1 MNKISPTQ
9 PLLIML
15 YGYPGSGK
23 SYVARQLSSSLSAA
37 HVQGERIRHDLFET
51 PRYDRSENEAVINLM
66 SYMTQEFLGVGVSVI
81 YDTSASR
88 ASQRLALR
96 NLARKYKSQPLVIWL
111 QIDSESSFLRTQ
123 RRDRRKA
130 DDRYS
135 ENIDRKTYDAIVSNM
150 QNPTNAEDYVV
161 VSGKHVFST
170 QLSAILKKL
179 NDMNMLQHIDDLSS
193 GLAKPGLVNL
203 SPDPKS
209 GRVDLNRR
217 RNIVIR

>member
-1 MNKISPTQ
+1 MNKIVPLQ

-15 YGYPGSGK
+15 YGYPGAGK
-23 SYVARQLSSSLSAA
+23 SYVARQLATSLSAA
-37 HVQGERIRHDLFET
+37 HVQGERIRHDLFTT
-51 PRYDRSENEAVINLM
+51 PRFDRSENEAVTNLM
-66 SYMTQEFLGVGVSVI
+66 EYMAQEFLGAGMSVI
-81 YDTSASR
+81 FDTNVLR
-88 ASQRLALR
+88 AIQRQALR
-96 NLARKYKSQPLVIWL
+96 NLARKYKCQPLVIWL
-111 QIDSESSFLRTQ
+111 QIDSESAFLRTQ
-123 RRDRRKA
+123 RRDRRKS

-135 ENIDRKTYDAIVSNM
+135 ESMDRKTFDAIVGNM

-193 GLAKPGLVNL
+193 GLTKPGLVNL
-203 SPDPKS
+203 IPNPSA

>member
-1 MNKISPTQ
+1 MNKIVPSQ

-15 YGYPGSGK
+15 YGYPGAGK
-23 SYVARQLSSSLSAA
+23 SYVARQLAASLSAA
-37 HVQGERIRHDLFET
+37 HVQGERIRHDLFSA
-51 PRYDRSENEAVINLM
+51 PRYDRSENEAVTNLM
-66 SYMTQEFLGVGVSVI
+66 EYMTQEFLGAGMSVI
-81 YDTSASR
+81 YDTSVSR
-88 ASQRLALR
+88 AAQRQSLR
-96 NLARKYKSQPLVIWL
+96 NLARKYKCQPLVIWL
-111 QIDSESSFLRTQ
+111 QIDSESAYLRTQ
-123 RRDRRKA
+123 RRDRRKS

-135 ENIDRKTYDAIVSNM
+135 ESMDRKTFDAIIGNM

-161 VSGKHVFST
+161 VSGKHVFNT

-203 SPDPKS
+203 IPDPS
-209 GRVDLNRR
+209 AGRVDLNRR

>member
-15 YGYPGSGK
+15 YGYPGAGK
-23 SYVARQLSSSLSAA
+23 SYVARQLSNHLQAA
-37 HVQGERIRHDLFET
+37 HVQGERIRSELFANA
-51 PRYDRSENEAVINLM
+51 RYDKSENDLINQFM
-66 SYMTQEFLGVGVSVI
+66 NYMTQEFLSAGISVI
-81 YDTSASR
+81 YDANALR
-88 ASQRLALR
+88 ASQRHALR
-96 NLARKYKSQPLVIWL
+96 DLARKYKSQPLVIWL
-111 QIDSESSFLRTQ
+111 QIDSDSAYLRTQ

-130 DDRYS
+130 DDKFSPSLDKRS
-135 ENIDRKTYDAIVSNM
+135 FDTILATM

-179 NDMNMLQHIDDLSS
+179 NDMQLLKVEDVKS
-193 GLAKPGLVNL
+193 GMAMPELVNL
-203 SPDPKS
+203 VPNPSA

-217 RNIVIR
+217 RNITIQ